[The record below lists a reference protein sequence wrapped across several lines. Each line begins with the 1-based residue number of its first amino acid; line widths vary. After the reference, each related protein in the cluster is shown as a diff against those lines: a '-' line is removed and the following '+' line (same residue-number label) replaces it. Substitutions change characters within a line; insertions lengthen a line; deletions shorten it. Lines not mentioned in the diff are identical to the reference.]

1 MATRSEPRRK
11 PACFSKFEVYNIRAD
26 NLAAIR
32 GPGIASRCYG
42 IIDGQRYCLSI
53 VELVMKNWIVT
64 ALVAMLLGCTSS
76 GSNQSPL
83 NAEETYDGL
92 VRVANARFQR
102 VWVDPD
108 ADFARYKRYMS
119 GGARFEF
126 RDIVPQGRSGAREF
140 PINDRQ
146 RERLRTEVGGVFE
159 EELATSRF
167 FSKADA
173 AGPDVLIVEGALLD
187 IVSQVPPQGSG
198 RESIFLDQVGTA
210 TLVIQL
216 RDSQTHTVLARAVER
231 RTAGSSTG
239 FRASSVTT
247 WREVRRLARRWA
259 VSLREGLDSFHQS

>member
-1 MATRSEPRRK
+1 
-11 PACFSKFEVYNIRAD
+11 V
-26 NLAAIR
+26 
-32 GPGIASRCYG
+32 
-42 IIDGQRYCLSI
+42 IIDGQRYGRSIAECLMRNG
-53 VELVMKNWIVT
+53 LVIAMAV
-64 ALVAMLLGCTSS
+64 MLLGCASS

-83 NAEETYDGL
+83 NTEETYDGL
-92 VRVANARFQR
+92 VRVDNARFQR
-102 VWVDPD
+102 VWVDPE
-108 ADFARYKRYMS
+108 ADFSRYKRYMS

-126 RDIVPQGRSGAREF
+126 RDIAPQARSAAREF
-140 PINDRQ
+140 PISEQQRQ
-146 RERLRTEVGGVFE
+146 RLRTEVGAVFE
-159 EELATSRF
+159 EELATSQF
-167 FSKADA
+167 FTKADA
-173 AGPDVLIVEGALLD
+173 AGPDILIVEGALLD

-216 RDSQTHTVLARAVER
+216 RDSQTHRVLARAVER